1 MPPLNF
7 ERAIWR
13 HSDHHEKRLRQTQA
27 KLQAMK
33 QIAGHT
39 MAAQPDA
46 GRARADLTKRTLAMP
61 GMGLA
66 YSTESTDCAIR

>member
-1 MPPLNF
+1 
-7 ERAIWR
+7 
-13 HSDHHEKRLRQTQA
+13 
-27 KLQAMK
+27 MK